1 MLVAVKNRGI
11 LAAKSAGQHG
21 CKRESAALAALPQRT
36 RHSAASRV
44 CCAGLAPAL
53 DPAPGRQLSCPVSW
67 RARSPR
73 LLGAFDTGGDR
84 RQAAGARQCQQV
96 GQPLRVIGAAMQPDG
111 EPGARR
117 KALRQPATIVG
128 AVARLGDPER
138 QAVRYGAAAAGK
150 QAGRLEVAAQQASD
164 LAPFSGGVPTRPT
177 GPACGCTL
185 AEAPAE
191 RRSSRRCCLRR
202 RGQLS
207 GNSAQSLQPETASEG
222 RRGQRRRGASAP
234 VHHATMPTS
243 VAASG

>member
-1 MLVAVKNRGI
+1 M
-11 LAAKSAGQHG
+11 AANSAGQHG

-44 CCAGLAPAL
+44 WCAGLAPAL
-53 DPAPGRQLSCPVSW
+53 DPAPGRQFSCPISW

-73 LLGAFDTGGDR
+73 LLAACDTGGDR

-96 GQPLRVIGAAMQPDG
+96 GQPLRVIGAAMQPDRQ
-111 EPGARR
+111 PGARR
-117 KALRQPATIVG
+117 EALRQPATIVG
-128 AVARLGDPER
+128 AVVRRGEPER
-138 QAVRYGAAAAGK
+138 QAVRYGAAAAGD
-150 QAGRLEVAAQQASD
+150 GGGGLEVAALQASD

-177 GPACGCTL
+177 GPACGSTL

-202 RGQLS
+202 RGVLQSQLS
-207 GNSAQSLQPETASEG
+207 GNSAQSLQPETAREG
-222 RRGQRRRGASAP
+222 QRGRRRRGASAP